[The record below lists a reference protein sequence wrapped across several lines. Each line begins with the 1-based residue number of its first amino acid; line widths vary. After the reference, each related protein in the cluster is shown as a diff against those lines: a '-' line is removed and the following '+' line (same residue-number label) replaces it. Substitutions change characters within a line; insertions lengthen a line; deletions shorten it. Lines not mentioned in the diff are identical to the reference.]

1 MITRDIQGQRTEEL
15 LMIKNVK
22 NQLSLF
28 IPDIPR
34 PVIGLGLNGTDE
46 RIDAAVD
53 RLAGA

>member
-28 IPDIPR
+28 IPDIPG
-34 PVIGLGLNGTDE
+34 PVIGLGLN
-46 RIDAAVD
+46 AV
-53 RLAGA
+53 GHI